1 MAELVSPG
9 VSISVSDES
18 FYASAGTGTVPL
30 IVIATAQDKASPDG
44 AGVAPGT
51 TAAQAGRLRLVTS
64 QRDLLTTYGNPVFRT
79 SGSTPLHGHE
89 LNEYGL
95 LAAQSFLGI
104 ANRAFVL
111 RADLD
116 LSELEASTTAP
127 TGDVAEGTYWLNL
140 GSTNIGLKRWDGTAW
155 IAITEVS
162 VPAPHETELSGNIQR
177 PKTSFGKDGDIAF
190 LAFQNGGLTFVNETR
205 LYEKVAGE
213 WYHIGT
219 SDWQTATTGDFQVAR
234 STNLPTSRSTGVNL
248 VIGDLVWQ
256 MNEANQ
262 GNFWGFNIYENGQW
276 VRVSSEG
283 YAHSF
288 QVYDFYESQGGPVA
302 GDLWKDFDTET
313 ATLFIKRH
321 NGQRVLNVRATTVPE
336 NISAPASNT
345 GQIAFEIV
353 ANNRD
358 IVNGN
363 SGIIGVTFEGFDA
376 DADGNATLPE
386 QTFVITTVANPDTQ
400 VGGAIYQVDGVNNP
414 VLNLVRGGVYTFDQ
428 SDASNDN
435 HPIAFRDSSGASYTT
450 GVVSTGTPGTAGA
463 QTVFTVPANAP
474 SDLRYY
480 CTVHGNGM
488 GNTINM
494 TDPEINGNGNLSV
507 DEIVSAISSALSSAN
522 ASLTEADKI
531 GVFIDT
537 SGRINFRHTGGR
549 DIELRTGDVDILD
562 LGFADP
568 DNELVARS
576 TPYSNWIEQPYRAQV
591 SIPTG
596 DLANGSLWYDTRI
609 SNDSIDLLWNDPVD
623 GWVTYPF
630 DINVAAST
638 PQTQSDGTEL
648 EANDVWIDSSDLEN
662 YPQVY
667 RWTGSVWSLLDNS
680 DQDSTA
686 GIVFADVRSS
696 TGSLDPD
703 APNPVLFP
711 FFMIVWNKRL
721 SGGNVKQW
729 DADATGAWGYGYWED
744 YSGNKSDGS
753 PYMLRKAQ
761 RRAVVR
767 QLQSVIASNQ
777 DIRNESNS
785 FNLMAVPGYPELLD
799 EMITLNTD
807 RKETAFIIAD
817 APLRLSADASSL
829 QNWATNSSNAIEN
842 GEDGLVS
849 SSSYAAVYYPHG
861 LTTNLDGNNV
871 VVPASHIALRT
882 FAFNDQ
888 VAFPW
893 FAPAG
898 FQRGVVTNATSV
910 GFIDAQ
916 SGEFRAVALSEGQ
929 RDSLY
934 INKVN
939 PVAQFP
945 GRGLS
950 IFGQK
955 TLNPVSSALDR
966 VNVARLVVFIRERL
980 DDLVKPFL
988 FEPNDEITRQNAK
1001 VLVDRFLGNLVTQ
1014 RGLFDFV
1021 VVCDSSNNTP
1031 ERIDR
1036 NELHIDIAIQPVKAV
1051 EFIYI
1056 PIRVQNTLGQS
1067 N

>member
-51 TAAQAGRLRLVTS
+51 TADEAGKLRLITS
-64 QRDLLTTYGNPVFRT
+64 QRDLLTTYGNPVFQT
-79 SGSTPLHGHE
+79 SGSTPLNGHE

-104 ANRAFVL
+104 ANRAYVL
-111 RADLD
+111 RANID
-116 LSELEASTTAP
+116 LSELEASTSAP
-127 TGDVAEGTYWLNL
+127 TGDIAEGSYWARF
-140 GSTNIGLKRWDGTAW
+140 GSCTIGVKRWDGSDW
-155 IAITEVS
+155 VRVS
-162 VPAPHETELSGNIQR
+162 RMLLAEGSNVENGSSIK
-177 PKTSFGKDGDIAF
+177 PKSSYGKDGDFAI
-190 LAFQNGGLTFVNETR
+190 LPLQNGSPGEVNEER
-205 LYEKVAGE
+205 LYEKVSGE
-213 WYHIGT
+213 WYHVGT
-219 SDWQTATTGDFQVAR
+219 SDWLTATSGDFQVAR
-234 STNLPTSRSTGVNL
+234 HTNLPINRSTGTSL
-248 VIGDLVWQ
+248 VEGDLVWQ
-256 MNEANQ
+256 MNEPNG
-262 GNFWGFNIYENGQW
+262 GNSWCLNIYEDGQW
-276 VRVSSEG
+276 VRLDSEG
-283 YAHSF
+283 YAYSY
-288 QVYDFYESQGGPVA
+288 QAYDFFEAQGGPES
-302 GDLWKDFDTET
+302 GDLWKDFDPEI
-313 ATLFIKRH
+313 ATFKIKRH
-321 NGQRVLNVRATTVPE
+321 NGATTTRATATAAPST
-336 NISAPASNT
+336 ISAPGSNT
-345 GQIAFEIV
+345 GVVAFEIV

-358 IVNGN
+358 VVNGN

-376 DADGNATLPE
+376 DED
-386 QTFVITTVANPDTQ
+386 
-400 VGGAIYQVDGVNNP
+400 
-414 VLNLVRGGVYTFDQ
+414 
-428 SDASNDN
+428 
-435 HPIAFRDSSGASYTT
+435 
-450 GVVSTGTPGTAGA
+450 
-463 QTVFTVPANAP
+463 
-474 SDLRYY
+474 
-480 CTVHGNGM
+480 
-488 GNTINM
+488 
-494 TDPEINGNGNLSV
+494 GNLSV
-507 DEIVSAISSALSSAN
+507 DEILTAITSAISSAN
-522 ASLTEADKI
+522 ATLTESNQIEAFATTAGTI
-531 GVFIDT
+531 SI
-537 SGRINFRHTGGR
+537 IHNGGR
-549 DIELRTGDVDILD
+549 DIELRSDDVDILD
-562 LGFADP
+562 LGFTDP
-568 DNELVARS
+568 DNSAVARS
-576 TPYSNWIEQPYRAQV
+576 TPYSNWVDQPYLG
-591 SIPTG
+591 SFTEPTG
-596 DLANGSLWYDTRI
+596 DLADGALWYDSRVG
-609 SNDSIDLLWNDPVD
+609 SDSIDLLWNDPSS
-623 GWVTYPF
+623 GWVSYPF
-630 DINVAAST
+630 DVNVAAST
-638 PQTQSDGTEL
+638 PQAQSDGSSTLVE
-648 EANDVWIDSSDLEN
+648 NDIWIDSSDLEN

-667 RWTGSVWSLLDNS
+667 RWTGSAWALLDNS
-680 DQDSTA
+680 DQESDA

-696 TGSLDPD
+696 TNSLDSD
-703 APNPVLFP
+703 APNPALFP
-711 FFMIVWNKRL
+711 FYMIVWNKRL

-729 DADATGAWGYGYWED
+729 NATEEYWED
-744 YSGNKSDGS
+744 YSGNKPDGS

-767 QLQSVIASNQ
+767 QLQSAISTNQ
-777 DIRNESNS
+777 EIRNESNG
-785 FNLMAVPGYPELLD
+785 FNLISIPGYPELLD
-799 EMITLNTD
+799 EMIALNTD

-829 QNWATNSSNAIEN
+829 QNWATNGSNAIEN

-849 SSSYAAVYYPHG
+849 SSPYAAVYYPHG

-910 GFIDAQ
+910 GYIDAQ
-916 SGEFRAVALSEGQ
+916 SGEFQSVALSEGQ

-988 FEPNDEITRQNAK
+988 FEPNDEVTRQNAK

-1056 PIRVQNTLGQS
+1056 PIRVQNTLGQT